1 MRGLACSEKP
11 SHRPVVIY
19 FRIIPYGSTV
29 VQPGI
34 NPWGQIQTA
43 VLHDESSHLRPG
55 WLTHSGHSCRYNAPT
70 PAFAIY
76 GGMIP
81 GRISNSPIPYS
92 HRTSRPF
99 QSLGNFPTY
108 GGLLGRPSHSV
119 PSASCRRYSIPDA
132 SKLTF
137 STVPTH
143 VIVKAKPYL
152 ASVLKS
158 DASAVRPMTGRYIAG
173 RELTDNTHLPFL
185 GILGGGKLQHH
196 VTATYSRKGADG
208 KVH

>member
-34 NPWGQIQTA
+34 NPWGQIQTT
-43 VLHDESSHLRPG
+43 VLHDGSWHLQPG
-55 WLTHSGHSCRYNAPT
+55 WLTHSGHSCRYNAHT

-81 GRISNSPIPYS
+81 GRISNSPILYS
-92 HRTSRPF
+92 HRTFRPF
-99 QSLGNFPTY
+99 QSLGSFSTY
-108 GGLLGRPSHSV
+108 GGLLRRPSHPV
-119 PSASCRRYSIPDA
+119 PSASCRRYSILDA

-137 STVPTH
+137 SLFPH
-143 VIVKAKPYL
+143 
-152 ASVLKS
+152 
-158 DASAVRPMTGRYIAG
+158 R
-173 RELTDNTHLPFL
+173 
-185 GILGGGKLQHH
+185 
-196 VTATYSRKGADG
+196 
-208 KVH
+208 